1 MAFFAQA
8 EKKVT
13 RAKMANN
20 TNSKEGPSTTGAVK
34 KSPKKL
40 AAKPKDVMPTAA
52 TVAASV
58 DDPVGVV
65 EQQAKDAKS
74 DEAAASPT
82 KKSDKPPKRKSS
94 GDKTSP
100 KKSPRQK
107 VANGEKVAQQAAAGK
122 AEMPR
127 KVDAGG
133 DGQNVAAAV
142 GKCEQPA
149 STGEKSRKEEE
160 GEVDEEGKGGDEKQQ
175 QAACIQN

>member
-58 DDPVGVV
+58 DDPVAVV

-122 AEMPR
+122 AEMSR

-142 GKCEQPA
+142 GKSVQPA